1 MEEYNGRSI
10 TFVELLTLML
20 IYLKLTGQI
29 KYPWW
34 MVLSPIWI
42 SLICT
47 GIVFILSLFFHIYY
61 IEEDEE

>member
-1 MEEYNGRSI
+1 MEGYSGRSI
-10 TFVELLTLML
+10 TFMELLTLML

-42 SLICT
+42 SLICF
-47 GIVFILSLFFHIYY
+47 GIYFILAIIIQYY
-61 IEEDEE
+61 YGGEE